1 MINPRLRIA
10 RIIAAPVLL
19 GALLAA
25 TGCSFSPTA
34 ARSTPAGNVTVTMP
48 ATVMPGQGFAFVPMP
63 AITAPEKDPRVQDE
77 EFRGRLVQAL
87 GRALQAKGYRLV
99 PVDQA
104 DFLVAWR
111 VGVRDV
117 RDVQATQVEG
127 GGSTRMAGMKCTGA
141 GCSQLVVR
149 SEDGAPVVRLSERER
164 TEGGLLVEM
173 VETGSLRVVWSALN
187 TGTVS
192 PGGGQQERLDA
203 VAART
208 LEQLPAHTH

>member
-1 MINPRLRIA
+1 VSNPRLRA
-10 RIIAAPVLL
+10 VRIVATSLLLCGLVAA
-19 GALLAA
+19 A
-25 TGCSFSPTA
+25 GCSFSPTT
-34 ARSTPAGNVTVTMP
+34 ARNAPAGHVTVTMP
-48 ATVMPGQGFAFVPMP
+48 ASAMPGQGFAFVPMP
-63 AITAPEKDPRVQDE
+63 PMTAPEKDPRVQDE
-77 EFRGRLVQAL
+77 EFRGRLMQAL

-104 DFLVAWR
+104 HFLVAWR

-117 RDVQATQVEG
+117 NEVTASQVDAG
-127 GGSTRMAGMKCTGA
+127 GTTRMAGVKCTGA

-149 SEDGAPVVRLSERER
+149 SEDGAPVVRYSERGR
-164 TEGGLLVEM
+164 TEGGLMVEM
-173 VETGSLRVVWSALN
+173 VDSGSLRVIWSALN

-208 LEQLPAHTH
+208 LEQLPAYGR